1 MIKLPTQQQCLDYFE
16 EYKVP
21 ENIQRHCLKVQEV
34 AVFLAGKLKNSG
46 VKINIELVQAA
57 ALLHDLFKMA
67 GIKDPKPNQHHQI
80 VFSKEELAMREKL
93 RKEFPGQHE
102 TKIAYEIFKDRFPEL
117 ALTLLHEGD
126 LHITDRTIEEALIT
140 YVDYRIFKEQ
150 IVSLEERFAYFAEVY
165 ISKNK
170 LWRKALDRNKI
181 VEQNIFARLD
191 LEPCQLKEAMEAERS
206 IRLNEAIRRSV

>member
-140 YVDYRIFKEQ
+140 YVDYRIFKE
-150 IVSLEERFAYFAEVY
+150 
-165 ISKNK
+165 
-170 LWRKALDRNKI
+170 
-181 VEQNIFARLD
+181 
-191 LEPCQLKEAMEAERS
+191 
-206 IRLNEAIRRSV
+206 

>member
-1 MIKLPTQQQCLDYFE
+1 MTKYLFRSDSESEMTQLFT
-16 EYKVP
+16 
-21 ENIQRHCLKVQEV
+21 
-34 AVFLAGKLKNSG
+34 AVSDGPFTLQSDEIIDGR
-46 VKINIELVQAA
+46 
-57 ALLHDLFKMA
+57 F
-67 GIKDPKPNQHHQI
+67 
-80 VFSKEELAMREKL
+80 FSKEELAMREKL
-93 RKEFPGQHE
+93 RKEFPSQHE
-102 TKIAYEIFKDRFPEL
+102 TQIAYEIFKDKFPEL

-126 LHITDRTIEEALIT
+126 LRITDRTIEEALIT